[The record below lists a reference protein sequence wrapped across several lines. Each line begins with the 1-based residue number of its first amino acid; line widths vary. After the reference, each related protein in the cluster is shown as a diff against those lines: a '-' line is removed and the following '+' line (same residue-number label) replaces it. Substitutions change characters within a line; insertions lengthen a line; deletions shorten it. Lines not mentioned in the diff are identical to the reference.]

1 MGEYMGDDTYST
13 IPAHTVT
20 MASPAIDNISADLIW
35 EVVRN
40 NNSFLTKSKR
50 NGGVQFSRDPLNLIN
65 KNTRKHAGFVN
76 DKAIG
81 VVRNEKGF
89 TVITKKPSAPTKP
102 KEAFLKSEHSGN
114 NSSRKAYKSVANQ
127 TAKNGYRPDLR
138 EAAVQRV
145 SAIRQSQRPV
155 KPEPETKLRGKRA
168 QKAKEAE
175 SA

>member
-81 VVRNEKGF
+81 IVRNEKGF

-127 TAKNGYRPDLR
+127 TAKRIPPRSPRGCCS
-138 EAAVQRV
+138 ARV
-145 SAIRQSQRPV
+145 SYPPVPAPRQARTRDQASWQAG
-155 KPEPETKLRGKRA
+155 PEG
-168 QKAKEAE
+168 
-175 SA
+175 

>member
-1 MGEYMGDDTYST
+1 MGDDTYST

-81 VVRNEKGF
+81 
-89 TVITKKPSAPTKP
+89 
-102 KEAFLKSEHSGN
+102 
-114 NSSRKAYKSVANQ
+114 NQ

>member
-1 MGEYMGDDTYST
+1 MGGMGDTYST

-76 DKAIG
+76 GKALG
-81 VVRNEKGF
+81 VVRKDKGF
-89 TVITKKPSAPTKP
+89 TVITKKTSAPTKP
-102 KEAFLKSEHSGN
+102 KEAFIKHEHSG
-114 NSSRKAYKSVANQ
+114 SRPARRAYKTVANQ

-145 SAIRQSQRPV
+145 SAIKQSQRAV
-155 KPEPETKLRGKRA
+155 KPEPEPKLRGK
-168 QKAKEAE
+168 KAREAA
-175 SA
+175 SSS

>member
-1 MGEYMGDDTYST
+1 MG

-102 KEAFLKSEHSGN
+102 KEAFLKSEPSG
-114 NSSRKAYKSVANQ
+114 KAYKSVANQ

-145 SAIRQSQRPV
+145 SAIRQSQRPA